1 MEKAKKIVAPVLAVA
16 AAAWNGYGAFEA
28 FQGGHWMRGAFD
40 CVLALLLLLVAYTM
54 YDTGKRFADS

>member
-1 MEKAKKIVAPVLAVA
+1 
-16 AAAWNGYGAFEA
+16 
-28 FQGGHWMRGAFD
+28 MRGAFD